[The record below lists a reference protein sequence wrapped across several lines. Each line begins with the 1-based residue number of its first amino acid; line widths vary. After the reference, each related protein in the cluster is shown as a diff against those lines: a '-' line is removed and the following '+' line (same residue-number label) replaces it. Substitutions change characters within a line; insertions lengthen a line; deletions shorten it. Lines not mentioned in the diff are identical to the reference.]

1 MTRQDHPENPHSR
14 NGGITG
20 RPRGGRMTALRISW
34 LLMLALLLSAC
45 AGRRPITATCPAATG
60 APSQPF
66 DAALDEAVAARWQG
80 PPDASHHP
88 VAILVLSGGGAWG
101 AYGAG
106 FLNGWTQRPANT
118 TDRWPS
124 RPTFDV
130 VTGVSTGAIMAP
142 FALVGSSTDAA
153 LQHAF
158 RGVGGKDLY
167 SGNGLL
173 GLLGGHSLKKPD
185 GIERM
190 LVAALDES
198 TMAAIKAAYDE
209 KRSVWVGAVNF
220 DTGDFTEFNL
230 SAIASAL
237 PIAQARVQMTDHI
250 MAASAL
256 PGFFPPRF
264 INGCMYMDG
273 GVRESVFVTPMQTG
287 ATVTNQGQ
295 SRADIY
301 VIENGPVEVPSKLT
315 RYSVREI
322 ATRSYELIENQSQ
335 VNSLRNI
342 YRYAHERGYGFYWT
356 SADDV
361 VFDADDASTHGA
373 ACAAPKTP
381 AGQFDAAFTA
391 CLYDAALRKA
401 RDGATPWRTDRP

>member
-1 MTRQDHPENPHSR
+1 MSR
-14 NGGITG
+14 
-20 RPRGGRMTALRISW
+20 
-34 LLMLALLLSAC
+34 
-45 AGRRPITATCPAATG
+45 
-60 APSQPF
+60 
-66 DAALDEAVAARWQG
+66 
-80 PPDASHHP
+80 HP
-88 VAILVLSGGGAWG
+88 VAILVLSGGGTWG

-106 FLNGWTQRPANT
+106 FLNGWTRRPANAA
-118 TDRWPS
+118 DRWPS

-142 FALVGSSTDAA
+142 FALVGSAADPA

-185 GIERM
+185 GIERSLM
-190 LVAALDES
+190 AALDDS
-198 TMAAIKAAYDE
+198 TIAAIKAAYAD

-237 PIAQARVQMTDHI
+237 PNEQARAQMTDHI

-273 GVRESVFVTPMQTG
+273 GVRKNVFVAPMQ
-287 ATVTNQGQ
+287 AAAVVAEPGQ
-295 SRADIY
+295 PRAAIY
-301 VIENGPVEVPSKLT
+301 VIENSTTEVPSELT
-315 RYSVREI
+315 PYRVREI
-322 ATRSYELIENQSQ
+322 ATRSYELIENQTQ
-335 VNSLRNI
+335 INSLRNI

-361 VFDADDASTHGA
+361 VFYAGDAGNHGA
-373 ACAAPKTP
+373 ACQAPKTP
-381 AGQFDAAFTA
+381 AGQFDASFTA